1 MTPSDIVAYRLS
13 HQRLIG
19 ARITAASEVVRW
31 LGAVQAQDYYGAKWA
46 IGLRSSAT
54 DAAIEQAFNAGAIL
68 RTHLLRPTWHFVVPA
83 DIRWI
88 LNLTAP
94 RVHAANA
101 SMYRKLGLD
110 AKVFRRSND
119 ALARALQG
127 GRRLDRAELA
137 SVLQRERMD
146 TSDMRFAYLLMRAEL
161 DAIICSGPRKGRQF
175 TYALLDER
183 VPETNVL
190 PRDEALAELTLRY
203 FTSRGPAT
211 LKDFVWWS
219 GLTMADA
226 RAGLAMVR
234 NRFTQVQV
242 DGRDHWYARSSPLP
256 KIPSGTVHLLPNYDE
271 YGIAYK
277 DRSAF
282 YDPEEA
288 AGARRAGIPV
298 FRHLLLVNGL
308 IRGTWDRTLLK
319 DSVSVV
325 TSPFS
330 HLSHNTAS
338 SVRSAVRR
346 YARFLATPLADG
358 AE

>member
-1 MTPSDIVAYRLS
+1 MTQSDLVAYRLS
-13 HQRLIG
+13 QQRLISG
-19 ARITAASEVVRW
+19 RITAANEVVRW
-31 LGAVQAQDYYGAKWA
+31 FGAVQAQDYYGAKWA
-46 IGLRSSAT
+46 IGLRSSAR
-54 DAAIEQAFNAGAIL
+54 DAAIEEAFNAGAIL
-68 RTHLLRPTWHFVVPA
+68 RTHLLRPTWHFAVPS
-83 DIRWI
+83 DIRWL

-101 SMYRKLGLD
+101 FMYRKLGLD

-127 GRRLDRAELA
+127 GGRLDRAELA
-137 SVLQRERMD
+137 SVLQRERIE
-146 TSDMRFAYLLMRAEL
+146 TSDLRFAYLLMRAEL
-161 DAIICSGPRKGRQF
+161 DAIICSGPRKGRRF

-183 VPETNVL
+183 VPETKVL

-211 LKDFVWWS
+211 LRDFVWWS

-242 DGRDHWYARSSPLP
+242 DGQDHWFARSSALP
-256 KIPSGTVHLLPNYDE
+256 KVAAGTVHLLPNYDE

-277 DRSAF
+277 DRKAF

-288 AGARRAGIPV
+288 AGARRAGISV
-298 FRHLLLVNGL
+298 FRHLLVVDGL
-308 IRGTWDRTLLK
+308 IRGTWERNLLK

-330 HLSHNTAS
+330 PLTRTTSG
-338 SVRSAVRR
+338 SVRSALRR
-346 YARFLATPLADG
+346 YARFLGMPLADR